1 VRSPDGKRRKA
12 PFSISRSARRRVLI
26 SAGKKNFSEKE
37 RCGTLEQS
45 MWELRC
51 VQAYIMQSLTLEYGY
66 LRATIMAKV
75 SEIIHA
81 VSKHNTRD
89 ITRLCKAS
97 DRGQ

>member
-1 VRSPDGKRRKA
+1 M
-12 PFSISRSARRRVLI
+12 ARGERHLFLFQGRLGDEYLYLQ
-26 SAGKKNFSEKE
+26 AKNFSEKE